1 MVKPDEPAVA
11 VFRVEI
17 RPFTRQNVGVE
28 VNLHC
33 AAAVVNDVSSRPAF
47 HRNALKGMHFLR
59 FFDLF
64 AALFTGT
71 TRVIIPEIEHRLTEM
86 LNDVRAI
93 EMNVFH

>member
-1 MVKPDEPAVA
+1 MVKPDKPSVA

-17 RPFTRQNVGVE
+17 RPFTWQNVGME
-28 VNLHC
+28 VDLHC
-33 AAAVVNDVSSRPAF
+33 TATVLDAVSFRPAF

-64 AALFTGT
+64 AALLTGT
-71 TRVIIPEIEHRLTEM
+71 TPVIIPEIEHRLTEM
-86 LNDVRAI
+86 LNDVCAV